1 MSMIIG
7 AFMAG
12 MAAGIL
18 ICVGVFLLLAKWD
31 ERHDETWTPK
41 P

>member
-1 MSMIIG
+1 MRKQELWATLLSLAVL

-18 ICVGVFLLLAKWD
+18 LLQL
-31 ERHDETWTPK
+31 
-41 P
+41 